1 MCLSSLLC
9 PQRVFSFSWGSEH
22 SDNESI
28 SHMHKQRQTTPL
40 LDFWS
45 WPILCPVAW
54 LWQLF
59 ILLWSIPNL
68 AKVLQACKI
77 KCMFSLRVTLHW
89 LNSRG
94 NRCWFRMCLL
104 FWLLFWRKHHALPVP
119 TSQLFKWRQC
129 GQVLWFSLG
138 FLCPCTSQLLQWYH
152 RMWRPLEACGFPP
165 QLYSDLAVCAAQRT
179 SQCGFKLFHLTCYC
193 SADKERCRCP
203 AGEVSLSDTYQH
215 VCPYSYFYYI

>member
-1 MCLSSLLC
+1 M
-9 PQRVFSFSWGSEH
+9 
-22 SDNESI
+22 N
-28 SHMHKQRQTTPL
+28 TPL
-40 LDFWS
+40 ICTNTDRLHHYFIS
-45 WPILCPVAW
+45 GRGQYCALLPV
-54 LWQLF
+54 F

-68 AKVLQACKI
+68 AEVLQAFKI

-94 NRCWFRMCLL
+94 NLCWFRMCLL
-104 FWLLFWRKHHALPVP
+104 FWPLFWRKHHALPVP

-152 RMWRPLEACGFPP
+152 RMWRPLKACGFSP

-193 SADKERCRCP
+193 SADKERCCCP
-203 AGEVSLSDTYQH
+203 TGEVSLSDNYQH
-215 VCPYSYFYYI
+215 VCLYSYLYYV